1 MNAESTFVRPS
12 RPTVVAPGGD
22 GARLAA
28 LVLALPMRVAATPL
42 GRRALAAAAIAV
54 VLVTWVG
61 MLYDQPDRAAA
72 GRLPAV
78 HAAASRPAAPAAKAT
93 KPAAAAKRSTAAA
106 AGQAAAAWFAE
117 QQRIAVDR
125 VRALQERRVSATERQ
140 VLVVADAGAKLPS
153 AYVTV
158 RKGRDGWTA
167 VS

>member
-1 MNAESTFVRPS
+1 MHAESTFVRPS

-42 GRRALAAAAIAV
+42 GRRALAAAFIAV

-61 MLYDQPDRAAA
+61 MLYDHTDRTAA

-78 HAAASRPAAPAAKAT
+78 NAAASRATAPAARTSKAA
-93 KPAAAAKRSTAAA
+93 P
-106 AGQAAAAWFAE
+106 AAAWFAG
-117 QQRIAVDR
+117 QQRIARDR
-125 VRALQERRVSATERQ
+125 VRALGERRVSATERQ
-140 VLVVADAGAKLPS
+140 VLVVAEAGAKLPS

-167 VS
+167 AS